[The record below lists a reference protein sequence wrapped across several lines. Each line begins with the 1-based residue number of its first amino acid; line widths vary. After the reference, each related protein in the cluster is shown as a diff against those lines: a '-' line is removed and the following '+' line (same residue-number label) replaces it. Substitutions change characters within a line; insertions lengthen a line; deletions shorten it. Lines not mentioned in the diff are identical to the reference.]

1 MSIADKVVNDKYYG
15 KVNTEK
21 SIGGSLH
28 NRFFFVFC
36 FCCFSFFLLIVNR
49 MSHCLVRFLSK
60 LIPVNISQ
68 YRGVVGV
75 FNSRFIHIK
84 QPNIF
89 KNAFCQSKV
98 KQTIAKETLSV
109 FGSFSIFLLI
119 SISWSFVDLQVVR
132 RFCFCVLL
140 NFVDHIWLY
149 LIISNRSGDIEKILD
164 QSLILV
170 NVFLYLTGI

>member
-1 MSIADKVVNDKYYG
+1 
-15 KVNTEK
+15 
-21 SIGGSLH
+21 
-28 NRFFFVFC
+28 
-36 FCCFSFFLLIVNR
+36 
-49 MSHCLVRFLSK
+49 MSHYLVRFLSK

-132 RFCFCVLL
+132 SFCFCVLL